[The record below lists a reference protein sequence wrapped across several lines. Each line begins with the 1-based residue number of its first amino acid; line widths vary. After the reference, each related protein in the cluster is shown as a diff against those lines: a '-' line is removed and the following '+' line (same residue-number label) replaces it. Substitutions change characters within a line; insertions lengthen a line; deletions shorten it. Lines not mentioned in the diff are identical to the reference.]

1 MDKLTLACII
11 LIIMLFAGI
20 GILMAPPIK
29 IIASISGRS
38 NSQVLGAVIW
48 SASILTVTGLVG
60 IGVLGFII
68 SKD

>member
-1 MDKLTLACII
+1 MDRLTLACII

-20 GILMAPPIK
+20 GIMMAPPTK
-29 IIASISGRS
+29 ITAAISGRS
-38 NSQVLGAVIW
+38 NGPMLGAVIW

>member
-1 MDKLTLACII
+1 MDRLTITSII

-20 GILMAPPIK
+20 GIMMGPAK
-29 IIASISGRS
+29 ITAILSGRS
-38 NSQVLGAVIW
+38 NSLMLGAVILL
-48 SASILTVTGLVG
+48 ASILTVTGLVG